1 MVTNELQ
8 CTILYFI
15 AFVCETMFNQI
26 PGSMSERDLCKYS
39 SMNITS
45 YHSNHKY
52 FSPAD

>member
-1 MVTNELQ
+1 MATNEIQ

-15 AFVCETMFNQI
+15 EFDCGTMFNQI

-45 YHSNHKY
+45 YHSTSQI
-52 FSPAD
+52 F